1 MKKLLGI
8 RTPDKLSPE
17 KQGAQQRSA
26 SPTPR
31 LPAAVTQSA
40 SSAANSA
47 REARGAAD
55 ETAPQCSLG
64 LLVLRR
70 VDEALALGVG
80 GSELALEALEAELS
94 ELWRFCDSCAA
105 ANETAA
111 RGAGPLVAGKTERR
125 KVADAYD
132 AAQRKPRASRPHAQH
147 ARRSS
152 GDKRAKHRHH
162 SEGTAR
168 SAAPTPVQ
176 AAWRGRRVRTA
187 QIKVARVTEKTE
199 VKNFP
204 TPVQAAYRGHSQRK
218 KLSESRSSAW
228 FGGQQSPTRSS
239 SAEAG
244 AATGAAGAAVARPQF
259 MTDNVEAAQ
268 AARVLQKRVRLFAR
282 TKDTSADPAGA
293 AGGDRGGGDGDT
305 AAAKA
310 AAPSAPKPLEVVSE
324 LANASMSLAKR
335 FEQATSARGH
345 ALVWRAARDALDD
358 RWAATRA
365 RHETLAAE
373 RARAAVMAAAAPP
386 QGSPRAV
393 AASAACGRGR
403 KLVRSLAVPPSP
415 RDVGAVH
422 EASRAFRAERKRA
435 ERQKAPAPHD
445 HVPDAARAVDLP
457 SDPPEAGSAELGGA
471 NATPAWLIAAV
482 SASSPSFAECRL
494 PRELEAPAWWPNDMV

>member
-1 MKKLLGI
+1 MGLFRKDKK
-8 RTPDKLSPE
+8 SPE
-17 KQGAQQRSA
+17 KPAAKPKLKPKPPASLGTQR
-26 SPTPR
+26 T
-31 LPAAVTQSA
+31 LPSDHAPHLTAAVTQSVLKTVA
-40 SSAANSA
+40 RSSDSEG
-47 REARGAAD
+47 RARGDAD
-55 ETAPQCSLG
+55 ERTSEPLE
-64 LLVLRR
+64 LIVLRR

-293 AGGDRGGGDGDT
+293 AGGDRERCYST
-305 AAAKA
+305 
-310 AAPSAPKPLEVVSE
+310 P
-324 LANASMSLAKR
+324 
-335 FEQATSARGH
+335 TS
-345 ALVWRAARDALDD
+345 
-358 RWAATRA
+358 
-365 RHETLAAE
+365 
-373 RARAAVMAAAAPP
+373 
-386 QGSPRAV
+386 
-393 AASAACGRGR
+393 
-403 KLVRSLAVPPSP
+403 
-415 RDVGAVH
+415 
-422 EASRAFRAERKRA
+422 SR
-435 ERQKAPAPHD
+435 
-445 HVPDAARAVDLP
+445 
-457 SDPPEAGSAELGGA
+457 
-471 NATPAWLIAAV
+471 
-482 SASSPSFAECRL
+482 
-494 PRELEAPAWWPNDMV
+494 